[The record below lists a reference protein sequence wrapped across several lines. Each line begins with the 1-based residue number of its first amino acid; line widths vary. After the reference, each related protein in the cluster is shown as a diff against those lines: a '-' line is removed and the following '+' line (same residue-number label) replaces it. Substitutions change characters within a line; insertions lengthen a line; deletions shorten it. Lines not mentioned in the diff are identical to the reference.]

1 MDDFYR
7 ENILD
12 HYRQPRNAG
21 TLADA
26 THSHEENNPLCG
38 DVIRIDLHVNE
49 NDVIDKVAF
58 SGKGCAIS
66 QASASMLTEMIQ
78 GKSLDEA
85 KQIGKDDILEALGID
100 IGPVRMKCALLSLKV
115 LKAGVYGLREEE
127 WNADEDDDW

>member
-1 MDDFYR
+1 MCGAEHR
-7 ENILD
+7 
-12 HYRQPRNAG
+12 AG
-21 TLADA
+21 GDA
-26 THSHEENNPLCG
+26 THTHEENNPLCG

-66 QASASMLTEMIQ
+66 QASASMLTEMIE

-85 KQIGKDDILEALGID
+85 KQIGRDDILEALGID

-127 WNADEDDDW
+127 WNTDEEDDW